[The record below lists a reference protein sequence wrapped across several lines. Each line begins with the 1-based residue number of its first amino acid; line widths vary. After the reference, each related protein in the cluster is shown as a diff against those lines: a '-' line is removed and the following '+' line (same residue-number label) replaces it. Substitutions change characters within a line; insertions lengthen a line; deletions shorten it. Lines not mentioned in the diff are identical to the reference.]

1 MAIHIFFAL
10 GKGLG
15 NYAPDVVPENE
26 IPLNKP
32 IYTFVVLSVDFDCF
46 ADPSCHSN
54 HAHTLTEHVELCV
67 YGRQKLNPDIL
78 SLLDSWSESL
88 SFRELCNTVCGCY
101 GGYSIDT
108 GTNLSLSSTF
118 CRIQL

>member
-1 MAIHIFFAL
+1 MNAYQRIILPVALIFFFFGSVFAGFYL
-10 GKGLG
+10 CSCL
-15 NYAPDVVPENE
+15 
-26 IPLNKP
+26 
-32 IYTFVVLSVDFDCF
+32 FVVLYVGFDCF

-54 HAHTLTEHVELCV
+54 HAHTLAEHVELCV

-88 SFRELCNTVCGCY
+88 SFRDLCNIVCGCC